1 MRYRRQSVLVNV
13 SLFMFIV
20 YAYNLTAQQEG
31 TIYDNDVNVTSF
43 EEMRYPSMARQAHI
57 QSTVVVRITLD
68 DGGKVKSASA
78 ISGAKLLIPDS
89 VSNANKWHFRPNA
102 NKSAV
107 IIYEFRLAD
116 GRCNSET
123 NHMFIFRAPNIAS
136 VIGCEE
142 TWQP

>member
-1 MRYRRQSVLVNV
+1 MRYRRLSVLAKL
-13 SLFMFIV
+13 SMFMVIV
-20 YAYNLTAQQEG
+20 YASNLTAQPEG

-57 QSTVVVRITLD
+57 QGVVVVQVTLD
-68 DGGKVKSASA
+68 EGGKVKSANA

-89 VSNANKWHFRPNA
+89 VSNANQWRFRPNA

-107 IIYEFRLAD
+107 IIYEFRLTD
-116 GRCNSET
+116 GRCNPET
-123 NHMFIFRAPNIAS
+123 SHMFIFRAPNIVS